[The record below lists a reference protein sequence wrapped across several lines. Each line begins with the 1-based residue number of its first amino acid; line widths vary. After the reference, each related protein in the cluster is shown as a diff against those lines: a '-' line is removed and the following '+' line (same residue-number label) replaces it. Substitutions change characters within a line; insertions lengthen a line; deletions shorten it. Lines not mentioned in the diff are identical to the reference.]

1 MLPVE
6 AVVPELLEDVPVVE
20 LLLTPVALDAGDT
33 LPAAPV
39 LARGLLVL
47 LTPVLVV
54 VTGLAPKVTD
64 PTANWTLSGGAGTLG
79 VVPVVVEAPMLA
91 AGAALL
97 VVDVLDVPLT
107 LEVVEVPVVPVV
119 APEVPFVQAGLA
131 LADVPVV
138 EDAELSGDAELAG
151 LAENEL
157 VAPLAP
163 LGEAAVL
170 ALTEDET
177 LLTGLAPALPPML
190 GDAAPPAQPA
200 STNAAARVGMRAFN
214 MTMDSSTS
222 PAMAADRLEI
232 WAINASHKAG
242 QFHPPGL
249 RRLGIVPAD
258 A

>member
-6 AVVPELLEDVPVVE
+6 AVVPELVADVPVVE
-20 LLLTPVALDAGDT
+20 LLLTPFALDAGDT

-79 VVPVVVEAPMLA
+79 VVAVVVEAPMLA

-97 VVDVLDVPLT
+97 VVDVPDVPLT
-107 LEVVEVPVVPVV
+107 LDVDEVPVVPVV
-119 APEVPFVQAGLA
+119 APEVAFVQAGLA

-157 VAPLAP
+157 VAPLTP

-177 LLTGLAPALPPML
+177 LLTGLAPALL